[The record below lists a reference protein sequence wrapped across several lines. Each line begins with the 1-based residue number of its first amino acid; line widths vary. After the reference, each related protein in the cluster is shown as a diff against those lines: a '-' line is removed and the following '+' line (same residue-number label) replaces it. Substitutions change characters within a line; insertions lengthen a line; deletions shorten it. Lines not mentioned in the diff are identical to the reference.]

1 MFHRCPPAFLY
12 AGLPTVRNGASI
24 RRAPENGE
32 TALRASHSVLFEIRE
47 SIALLTINRPEA
59 MNALD
64 PGVLAC
70 LARQLDRVK
79 AGLVPCRRDH
89 HRERWQGFLQRS
101 RHQVPQR
108 RHAVGHPWLLTLAK
122 YIETPGKIVVA
133 AINGHTYGNGLELA
147 LSCALRV
154 AGRSSRFGHPDIRHG
169 VVAGSVG
176 ISRLARLVGR
186 GRATELLLRDR
197 ILLAEE
203 ACQIGLINAVVD
215 DDRLIAEAEAT
226 IRDILSLS
234 PAALRYT
241 WEACYRGFD
250 LPPAE
255 SAELGADLL
264 GRCAATE
271 DFRIGT
277 QAFIDKTKP
286 VFVGH

>member
-1 MFHRCPPAFLY
+1 M
-12 AGLPTVRNGASI
+12 
-24 RRAPENGE
+24 
-32 TALRASHSVLFEIRE
+32 RASHSVLFDIRE

-64 PGVLAC
+64 PGVLSC

-79 AGLVPCRRDH
+79 ADPRIAAVIVTGAGGKAFSSGADIKYLSAATPSAIH
-89 HRERWQGFLQRS
+89 AFS
-101 RHQVPQR
+101 RQ
-108 RHAVGHPWLLTLAK
+108 AGALANR
-122 YIETPGKIVVA
+122 IETLGKIVVA
-133 AINGHTYGNGLELA
+133 AINGHAYGNGLELA

-186 GRATELLLRDR
+186 GRATELLLCGH

-215 DDRLIAEAEAT
+215 DDRLIAEAEAMT
-226 IRDILSLS
+226 RDILALS

-241 WEACYRGFD
+241 WEACCRGFD

-264 GRCAATE
+264 GRCATTE

-277 QAFIDKTKP
+277 QAFVDKTKP